1 MTEERSSD
9 SNKLIKNSSNDKF
22 KDQTGDK
29 NQVEMSIL
37 KVSKR
42 FRGNFDNILYFKY
55 LYYVSKPPTRVDF
68 ADKHANLYLFL
79 RFFYEQHFNF
89 LCIAIKVFIGL
100 NSF

>member
-37 KVSKR
+37 KMSKDSRNTNYLDKATFSYCWKHLSTFRSR
-42 FRGNFDNILYFKY
+42 F
-55 LYYVSKPPTRVDF
+55 
-68 ADKHANLYLFL
+68 
-79 RFFYEQHFNF
+79 
-89 LCIAIKVFIGL
+89 
-100 NSF
+100 

>member
-37 KVSKR
+37 KVSKNSR
-42 FRGNFDNILYFKY
+42 NTNY
-55 LYYVSKPPTRVDF
+55 L
-68 ADKHANLYLFL
+68 DKATFSY
-79 RFFYEQHFNF
+79 
-89 LCIAIKVFIGL
+89 C
-100 NSF
+100 

>member
-37 KVSKR
+37 KVSKNSR
-42 FRGNFDNILYFKY
+42 NTNYLDKTTCVLSFKTPTFR
-55 LYYVSKPPTRVDF
+55 
-68 ADKHANLYLFL
+68 L
-79 RFFYEQHFNF
+79 RFSEAKHPHFR
-89 LCIAIKVFIGL
+89 
-100 NSF
+100 

>member
-37 KVSKR
+37 KVSKNSR
-42 FRGNFDNILYFKY
+42 NTNY
-55 LYYVSKPPTRVDF
+55 LDKATCVLLLKAPTGTFSKDF
-68 ADKHANLYLFL
+68 FSQGAV
-79 RFFYEQHFNF
+79 
-89 LCIAIKVFIGL
+89 I
-100 NSF
+100 